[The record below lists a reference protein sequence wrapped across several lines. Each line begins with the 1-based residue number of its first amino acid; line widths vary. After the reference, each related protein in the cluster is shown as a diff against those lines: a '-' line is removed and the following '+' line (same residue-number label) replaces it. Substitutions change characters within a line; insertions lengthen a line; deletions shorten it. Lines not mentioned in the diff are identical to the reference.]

1 MGAVG
6 PEGKPGPMGPQ
17 GPKGDTG
24 PMGPQGP
31 AGKDG
36 TLVFEELTD
45 AQKEQ
50 LRGPQGPAGQNGS
63 TPVKGADYWTNAD
76 KAEIVSDVMDEI
88 PTDYYNKTEINNLLS
103 NLSAGLERIIVDELP
118 TTDIN
123 EQAIYM
129 KRIDETILDNYY
141 DEYLYIGGRWE
152 LLGDTRINLSY
163 YYTKDETDEAITNKG
178 YQTASQVNSLI
189 NTALSAIG
197 VAEEGAY

>member
-1 MGAVG
+1 LYDGETGA
-6 PEGKPGPMGPQ
+6 
-17 GPKGDTG
+17 TG
-24 PMGPQGP
+24 E
-31 AGKDG
+31 
-36 TLVFEELTD
+36 T
-45 AQKEQ
+45 
-50 LRGPQGPAGQNGS
+50 GPQGPAGQNGS
-63 TPVKGADYWTNAD
+63 TPVKGTDYWTNAD

>member
-50 LRGPQGPAGQNGS
+50 LRGPQGIQGETGPQGPRGYS
-63 TPVKGADYWTNAD
+63 
-76 KAEIVSDVMDEI
+76 
-88 PTDYYNKTEINNLLS
+88 
-103 NLSAGLERIIVDELP
+103 LSATREDANKRVRII
-118 TTDIN
+118 
-123 EQAIYM
+123 Q
-129 KRIDETILDNYY
+129 
-141 DEYLYIGGRWE
+141 
-152 LLGDTRINLSY
+152 
-163 YYTKDETDEAITNKG
+163 
-178 YQTASQVNSLI
+178 
-189 NTALSAIG
+189 
-197 VAEEGAY
+197 